1 MALPSDQLRGPSAY
15 GHSDEDVTLALR
27 AIDRCIPDLPDRVV
41 VAEALG
47 LLPYVARARSASRG
61 RGKAIER
68 EATC

>member
-27 AIDRCIPDLPDRVV
+27 AIDRCIPDLPDRVD

-47 LLPYVARARSASRG
+47 LLPYVAHARRADRTSGPRV
-61 RGKAIER
+61 ER
-68 EATC
+68 RPS